1 LDEIL
6 NNIPMNRILLTIIIT
21 FFFLFAVRAQV
32 SEKPSDRKSPDTNR
46 VERAEKK
53 YQELFGAKPDLSES
67 NDPELMRMLQRLIFG
82 ETFYIGNLDDKTREL
97 ITITVLTTDQ
107 TLPQLKAHTNAALNI
122 GVTPIQIRESIY
134 QLGPFIGYPK
144 VLNAV
149 NIINEVFES
158 RGIDLPL
165 EDQSTIDEDQRFEK
179 GREKQYPLYG
189 DQMKE
194 YMSDLPE
201 EFAEA
206 IPRILTES
214 LFGDYYT
221 REGLEL
227 QTRELLIFCALAALG
242 GTERQMASHAIGNL
256 KVGNDKE
263 TLLSAMVQIYPYVGF
278 PRVSNAIAIIKEAEV
293 EGG

>member
-1 LDEIL
+1 
-6 NNIPMNRILLTIIIT
+6 MNRILLTIIIT
-21 FFFLFAVRAQV
+21 FFYLFAARAQV
-32 SEKPSDRKSPDTNR
+32 SEKPSNRKSPATNR

-67 NDPELMRMLQRLIFG
+67 NDPELMQMLQRLIFG

-107 TLPQLKAHTNAALNI
+107 TLSQLKAHTNAALNI
-122 GVTPIQIRESIY
+122 GVTPIQIREAIY

-221 REGLEL
+221 REGLVL
-227 QTRELLIFCALAALG
+227 QTRELLIFCALVALG